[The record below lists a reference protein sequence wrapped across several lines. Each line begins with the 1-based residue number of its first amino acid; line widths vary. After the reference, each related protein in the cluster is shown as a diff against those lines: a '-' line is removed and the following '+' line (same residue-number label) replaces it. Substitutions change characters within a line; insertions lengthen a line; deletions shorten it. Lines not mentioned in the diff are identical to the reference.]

1 MSFFTEHLQASF
13 ARVPNVEGCALPPV
27 PCSRG
32 DLLACW
38 MTLLCVIDI
47 QKNRELFTAKAV
59 QPIRKLNKL
68 QTSKQI
74 LLQHCCNICFFTN
87 HPLLSF
93 VQVWF

>member
-1 MSFFTEHLQASF
+1 MSFFTEHLQANF

-47 QKNRELFTAKAV
+47 QKKPRAV
-59 QPIRKLNKL
+59 HCQGSTTYPQVKL
-68 QTSKQI
+68 TYKQI
-74 LLQHCCNICFFTN
+74 LLQHLFFN

-93 VQVWF
+93 AQVWF